1 MRHRCSRRTRTLLA
15 GARGQ
20 ALTEYALIIGGI
32 AVVLIVGILV
42 FAGHLGDVF
51 SKSAPQGPAFRP
63 PGSQAACDSH
73 YVGGCIPS
81 PPPKLDCA
89 DLRAFGITGVVHVV
103 GGDPQ
108 GLDPDHDGIAC
119 D

>member
-1 MRHRCSRRTRTLLA
+1 LNQPGLQRIPA
-15 GARGQ
+15 GAEV
-20 ALTEYALIIGGI
+20 ADL
-32 AVVLIVGILV
+32 
-42 FAGHLGDVF
+42 
-51 SKSAPQGPAFRP
+51 QGPAFRP
-63 PGSQAACDSH
+63 PASQASCDSH
-73 YVGGCIPS
+73 YVGGCVPS

-89 DLRAFGITGVVHVV
+89 ELKAFGITGVIHVV